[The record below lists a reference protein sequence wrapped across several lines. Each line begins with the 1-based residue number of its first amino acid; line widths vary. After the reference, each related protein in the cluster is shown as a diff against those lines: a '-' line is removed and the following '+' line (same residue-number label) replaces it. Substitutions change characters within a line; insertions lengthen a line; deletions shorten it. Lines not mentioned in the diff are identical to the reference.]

1 MKSKAKKKARIKM
14 TQKSIKSK
22 FEILIENYKQLNV
35 TTVIFN
41 IFKLNLNILLFFSL
55 TSFIVNSIEAKQVVG
70 PSPNVMINSVILGI
84 IISIIWLIYYAGFG
98 EYGIPTSSSYVNR
111 EEFNYVALEYYQKVS
126 SLYDNIWKIVKRI
139 HNLIS
144 IFSITMLCYLL
155 QYQNL
160 NKDLFNTNE
169 FLDFR
174 ERKNIACIILLMM
187 STFIPLSKKYLNQ
200 LVKELKQKFQVKFF
214 AEFELFLDKE
224 LFIQNTAE
232 YDDATKKRNNHIKGL
247 IEEAYIGLVTLTS
260 YGFVLNILYENAKKL
275 PEVVSRMN
283 ETQTVLIP
291 IMFLLMVTPGIVSP
305 QMYEDC

>member
-1 MKSKAKKKARIKM
+1 MMQESLKL
-14 TQKSIKSK
+14 K
-22 FEILIENYKQLNV
+22 FESLEEKYQKLNV
-35 TTVIFN
+35 KIEIFK

-55 TSFIVNSIEAKQVVG
+55 TSFIFNSIEAKQIVG
-70 PSPNVMINSVILGI
+70 ISHSVITSAIMLGFI
-84 IISIIWLIYYAGFG
+84 ATIFRAIYYIGWG
-98 EYGIPTSSSYVNR
+98 EYGVWAGYVNQ
-111 EEFNYVALEYYQKVS
+111 EEFNHLALNYYRKTL
-126 SLYDNIWKIVKRI
+126 SLYDNVWKVIKRI

-144 IFSITMLCYLL
+144 IFSITMFCYLL

-169 FLDFR
+169 FLNFR

-232 YDDATKKRNNHIKGL
+232 HYDATKKRNNHIKGL
-247 IEEAYIGLVTLTS
+247 IEEAYVGLVTLAS
-260 YGFVLNILYENAKKL
+260 YGFILNILYENAKKL

-291 IMFLLMVTPGIVSP
+291 IMFLLMVTPDIVSL
-305 QMYEDC
+305 QMYKDC

>member
-1 MKSKAKKKARIKM
+1 M

>member
-1 MKSKAKKKARIKM
+1 M
-14 TQKSIKSK
+14 TQESIKSK
-22 FEILIENYKQLNV
+22 FKILIENYKQLNV
-35 TTVIFN
+35 TTVIFS

-144 IFSITMLCYLL
+144 VFSITTLCYLL

-169 FLDFR
+169 FLNLR

-187 STFIPLSKKYLNQ
+187 SAFIPLSKKYLNQ
-200 LVKELKQKFQVKFF
+200 LVKELKQKFQIKFF
-214 AEFELFLDKE
+214 TEFELFLDKE
-224 LFIQNTAE
+224 LFIQKTTQH
-232 YDDATKKRNNHIKGL
+232 DDATKKRNNHIKGL
-247 IEEAYIGLVTLTS
+247 IKEAYIGLVALTS
-260 YGFVLNILYENAKKL
+260 YGFILNILYENAKKF
-275 PEVVSRMN
+275 PEAVSRMN

-291 IMFLLMVTPGIVSP
+291 IMFLLMVTPGIVSI
-305 QMYEDC
+305 QMYEDY